1 MQNYDY
7 TGRDNSGKLVKGTI
21 SASDEIDLA
30 NRVSRLGYFL
40 VQATIRTAAA
50 PSKVATPAARLSRRE
65 VLNFTIQL
73 ATLIEAGVPLLSALR
88 ELAQDIKNK
97 NSQRIINDLVS
108 RVESG
113 SSLKEA
119 LLLYPNTF
127 PKIYSSIVEA
137 GESTGKL
144 ALVLDDLAKLLEW
157 QLDLKARIK
166 EASVY
171 PIILFC
177 AMIGVV
183 TILVVKVIPMF
194 KPMFSELGVKLP
206 LPTRIIMTASDIFR
220 GYWWLLLLFTIILAG
235 LWKLLSLTSRGRY
248 LIDKFKLKIPIAG
261 DLLYKVGLSSF
272 CHTFAMA
279 LRSGVNVI
287 TSLGIASEVVGNEYL
302 ETVIIK
308 ARGLVNVGEKIAV
321 ALENSADFPPLVIR
335 MISVG
340 EQTGSLSETL
350 DKVNQFY
357 DKEVPAT
364 IKRMFAIF
372 EPVMI
377 VLMGVVVGGI
387 ALSVFLPLI
396 QLIGAIGG

>member
-7 TGRDNSGKLVKGTI
+7 TGRDNLGKLVKGTI

-40 VQATIRTAAA
+40 IHATIRTAAA
-50 PSKVATPAARLSRRE
+50 PSKVATPAARLSRRD

-108 RVESG
+108 RVEAG
-113 SSLKEA
+113 SSLKDA
-119 LLLYPNTF
+119 LLLHPHTF
-127 PKIYSSIVEA
+127 SKTYTSIVDA
-137 GESTGKL
+137 GEATGKL

-206 LPTRIIMTASDIFR
+206 LPTRIVMTVSDIFR
-220 GYWWLLLLFTIILAG
+220 GYWWLLLLLAIILASI
-235 LWKLLSLTSRGRY
+235 WKALSLTSRGRY

-261 DLLYKVGLSSF
+261 NLMYKVGLSSF

-287 TSLGIASEVVGNEYL
+287 SSLGIASEVMGNKYL
-302 ETVIIK
+302 EQVVIK
-308 ARGLVNVGEKIAV
+308 ARDLVNVGEKIAV

-372 EPVMI
+372 EPAMI